1 MTCMEQGVA
10 WLGES
15 QQGFGLQVS
24 KVVIPQA
31 TEKRPE
37 RQFGFV
43 HFEQQSS
50 ADKAVSDSG
59 SEKPELLGA
68 TLEVICGLTSV
79 HLAL

>member
-1 MTCMEQGVA
+1 M
-10 WLGES
+10 
-15 QQGFGLQVS
+15 QVS

-50 ADKAVSDSG
+50 ADTAVSEAG
-59 SEKPELLGA
+59 SKKPELLGN
-68 TLEVICGLTSV
+68 TLEVRRI
-79 HLAL
+79 